1 MNKDKSPE
9 RNASPEVAQDL
20 ETSRQILKAIFDS
33 IQSSI
38 FLVAPDYSI
47 IFFNKWARDGSKLLY
62 GRDLFIGD
70 SILNYRREGDEEI
83 FKAFKTNFECALMT
97 RSTIVNEREM
107 HYPEMSFWM
116 RAEYTPVFD
125 GTKTI
130 GVLLHVQ
137 NITDRKN
144 FEIANEKRAQL
155 LDYIAWVQ
163 SHETLQP
170 LASLLGLINILDK
183 KSLTEENAKIVNM
196 MEETALKLEGI
207 IRQTV
212 VKANQENWNHLSKDE

>member
-9 RNASPEVAQDL
+9 RNVPSQVTQEL

-38 FLVAPDYSI
+38 FLVAPDYNI
-47 IFFNKWARDGSKLLY
+47 IFFNKWAHDGSKLLY

-83 FKAFKTNFECALMT
+83 FKAFKASFECALMT
-97 RSTIVNEREM
+97 RSPVVNEREM
-107 HYPEMSFWM
+107 HYPEMSFWV
-116 RAEYTPVFD
+116 RSEYTPVFEED
-125 GTKTI
+125 KAI
-130 GVLLHVQ
+130 GVMLHVQ
-137 NITDRKN
+137 NISDRKN
-144 FEIANEKRAQL
+144 YEIENEKRAQL

-183 KSLTEENAKIVNM
+183 KSLSEENAKIVGM

-212 VKANQENWNHLSKDE
+212 VKVNLDTWNR